1 MRVPA
6 RALALAL
13 MMAPMLPVPPV
24 AAQEADAVPAT
35 DTRPYPLANTEVI
48 RIPAKALGRDY
59 EYVVTL
65 PFGYAANPE
74 RRYPVLMYTDTPQ
87 SINLITGMHRR
98 LRSGERGLQDAIIVG
113 LGYAVGDTGE
123 YSRRRDYTPTKH
135 GDIDARSDMPGR
147 AVAYGEAEGYRQ
159 HLKDDVFPELERRYR
174 IDPARRI
181 YLGHSYGGLFG
192 THVLLTDP
200 TMFEKYVL
208 ISPSLWYGRRLMIAR
223 ERGYALSHKDMAAKA
238 YFMIGGEE
246 TVPDP
251 DTEPHSA
258 SRMAMVE
265 DMDEMVRNLKGRGY
279 PGLSVQQKVFPG
291 EDHGSVYVPAVREGL
306 EWALP
311 GRGKTKHVPCLDAA
325 GKPIAN
331 CRMPWA
337 PQPAQPAQ

>member
-1 MRVPA
+1 MRSW
-6 RALALAL
+6 L
-13 MMAPMLPVPPV
+13 PMLLAGMLAATPVLAQEV
-24 AAQEADAVPAT
+24 AAAPAS
-35 DTRPYPLANTEVI
+35 DKRPYPLTNTEVI
-48 RIPAKALGRDY
+48 RIPAKTLGRDY

-65 PFGYAANPE
+65 PFGYTSDPA
-74 RRYPVLMYTDTPQ
+74 RKYPVLMYTDVPQ
-87 SINLITGMHRR
+87 SVNLITGMHRR
-98 LRSGERGLQDAIIVG
+98 LRSGERGLQDAILVG

-123 YSRRRDYTPTKH
+123 YSRRRDYTPTPH
-135 GDIDARSDMPGR
+135 GDIDAASDMPGR
-147 AVAYGEAEGYRQ
+147 AVAYGEAEPYRQ
-159 HLKDDVFPELERRYR
+159 HLKDEVFPELERRYR
-174 IDPARRI
+174 IDPEQRI

-200 TMFEKYVL
+200 AMFRKYVL
-208 ISPSLWYGRRLMIAR
+208 ISPSLWYGRRLLIAR
-223 ERGYALSHKDMAAKA
+223 ERGYAMRHKDMPAQV
-238 YFMIGGEE
+238 YFMIGGDE

-265 DMDEMVRNLKGRGY
+265 DMDEMVRNLSARGY

-311 GRGKTKHVPCLDAA
+311 GSGKTKHVPCLDTA

-337 PQPAQPAQ
+337 PRN